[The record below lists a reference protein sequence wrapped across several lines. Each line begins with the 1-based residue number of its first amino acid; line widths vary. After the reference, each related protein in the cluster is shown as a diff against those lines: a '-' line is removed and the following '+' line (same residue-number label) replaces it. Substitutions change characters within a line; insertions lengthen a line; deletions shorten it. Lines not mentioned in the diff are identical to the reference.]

1 LNYYLIFTIVLVST
15 LPLAFGDQ
23 VSPHL
28 RCDITEKQT
37 WDEELQKH
45 DCIPTNFVKPQS
57 PTCKKDL
64 YYWSYTEN
72 TVKKEST
79 DYIWI
84 QTGLQSY
91 EQVSCHKAITKI
103 EVNLDLW
110 ELWEQ
115 YAWDF
120 VFSGRYG
127 W

>member
-1 LNYYLIFTIVLVST
+1 M
-15 LPLAFGDQ
+15 AFGDQ

-28 RCDITEKQT
+28 RCDITEKMT
-37 WDEELQKH
+37 WNDELQKH
-45 DCIPTNFVKPQS
+45 DCIPTTFVIPE
-57 PTCKKDL
+57 PEICKKDI
-64 YYWSYTEN
+64 YIWNYTDN
-72 TVKKEST
+72 TVRKEST
-79 DYIWI
+79 DYIWV
-84 QTGLQSY
+84 QTGLQSF
-91 EQVSCHKAITKI
+91 EQVSCNQAVTKI